1 MMTLNNMDK
10 GFEAYNLY
18 LSLRAHF
25 HGGTGKNF
33 DITKGYKKVRTS
45 YETYKNKGS
54 ISSMFR
60 VLTDRYDYDTVHDII
75 VSNFANGDKYGGMP
89 FDSNAMDVYKDWLSR
104 KNKRSY
110 QFEQDLNSIYD
121 RMQQDNI
128 EDCTV
133 DSGHPLIIKMLLGK
147 QIALE
152 TVVILNRE
160 LNFIDEYKDDLI
172 LKDTCLTVIKY
183 TPFLEQSTK
192 KMYLKYQTLIN
203 KIATKRFSGS
213 KQSGSLYPLGDKG
226 QLNTT

>member
-1 MMTLNNMDK
+1 MSYEDK
-10 GFEAYNLY
+10 GFQAYNLY
-18 LSLRAHF
+18 LSIRAHF
-25 HGGTGKNF
+25 HGGTGKDY
-33 DITKGYKKVRTS
+33 DITKAPKQVRVS
-45 YETYKNKGS
+45 YENYSKKAS
-54 ISSMFR
+54 IASMFR
-60 VLTDRYDYDTVHDII
+60 ILTERNDYDTIHDII

-89 FDSNAMDVYKDWLSR
+89 FDSNAMDVYKDWVSR
-104 KNKRSY
+104 RNKRSY

-121 RMQQDNI
+121 RMKQDNI

-183 TPFLEQSTK
+183 TPFLEKSTK
-192 KMYLKYQTLIN
+192 QMYLKYQSLIN
-203 KIATKRFSGS
+203 KIARTRNSS
-213 KQSGSLYPLGDKG
+213 
-226 QLNTT
+226 NTTEIY

>member
-160 LNFIDEYKDDLI
+160 MNFIDEYKDDLI

-192 KMYLKYQTLIN
+192 QMYLKHQSLIN
-203 KIATKRFSGS
+203 KIARTRNSS
-213 KQSGSLYPLGDKG
+213 
-226 QLNTT
+226 NTTKII

>member
-104 KNKRSY
+104 KNKRTY

-160 LNFIDEYKDDLI
+160 LNFVDEYKDDLI

-192 KMYLKYQTLIN
+192 QMYLKYQTLIN
-203 KIATKRFSGS
+203 KIARTRNSS
-213 KQSGSLYPLGDKG
+213 
-226 QLNTT
+226 NTLEI

>member
-1 MMTLNNMDK
+1 MTLNNFDK
-10 GFEAYNLY
+10 GFDAYNLY
-18 LSLRAHF
+18 LSIRAHF
-25 HGGTGKNF
+25 HGGTGKNY
-33 DITKGYKKVRTS
+33 DITKAPKHVRVSYENYKK
-45 YETYKNKGS
+45 KAS
-54 ISSMFR
+54 IASMFR
-60 VLTDRYDYDTVHDII
+60 ILSEKHDYNTIENII

-110 QFEQDLNSIYD
+110 QFEQDLHAIYD

-160 LNFIDEYKDDLI
+160 MNFIDDYKDDLI

-192 KMYLKYQTLIN
+192 QMYLKYQSLIN
-203 KIATKRFSGS
+203 KIARTRNSS
-213 KQSGSLYPLGDKG
+213 
-226 QLNTT
+226 NTLEI

>member
-172 LKDTCLTVIKY
+172 LKDTCMTVIKY
-183 TPFLEQSTK
+183 TPFLEESTK
-192 KMYLKYQTLIN
+192 RMFLKYQSLIN

-213 KQSGSLYPLGDKG
+213 KQSGSLYPFGDKG